1 MSADTIKID
10 FEFTTPYGMF
20 RDALHLPADHG
31 LSDEELEAL
40 KQERLSNWIL
50 AVEGPPAS
58 EAGE

>member
-1 MSADTIKID
+1 MSAGTIKID

-40 KQERLSNWIL
+40 KQERLNNWIN
-50 AVEGPPAS
+50 AIENPPAPDI
-58 EAGE
+58 EE

>member
-50 AVEGPPAS
+50 AVEGPPAP

>member
-10 FEFTTPYGMF
+10 FEFSTPYGPF

-50 AVEGPPAS
+50 AVEGPPTP